1 MGKGGGGEDMST
13 NKPAGGA
20 QFTPGPWNVRHYRVA
35 PTNCQWSDVTDS
47 TGGLITH
54 VPSSKGNAA
63 LIAAAP
69 AMYEALETVPL
80 PKHNE
85 AVGEFYTRF
94 YAWYEGQRKQALAQA
109 EGRQA

>member
-1 MGKGGGGEDMST
+1 MNNAKH
-13 NKPAGGA
+13 
-20 QFTPGPWNVRHYRVA
+20 TPGPWV
-35 PTNCQWSDVTDS
+35 
-47 TGGLITH
+47 
-54 VPSSKGNAA
+54 AA
-63 LIAAAP
+63 LGERLNTDVYHIDKQGNRVFVAEFATQTDAVLSAAAP

-85 AVGEFYTRF
+85 AIGEFYTRF

>member
-1 MGKGGGGEDMST
+1 MN
-13 NKPAGGA
+13 NKA
-20 QFTPGPWNVRHYRVA
+20 QFTPGPWNVRHYRIA

-69 AMYEALETVPL
+69 AMYEALRQ
-80 PKHNE
+80 
-85 AVGEFYTRF
+85 A
-94 YAWYEGQRKQALAQA
+94 YAYLAEMGCDCEEGQSCGDCIVCQCEAALAQA
-109 EGRQA
+109 EGRG

>member
-1 MGKGGGGEDMST
+1 MTHTTKH
-13 NKPAGGA
+13 
-20 QFTPGPWNVRHYRVA
+20 TPGPWIVRHYRVA

-69 AMYEALETVPL
+69 AMYEALGHVWEVLGTSMDLYTSALV
-80 PKHNE
+80 E
-85 AVGEFYTRF
+85 A
-94 YAWYEGQRKQALAQA
+94 ALAQA
-109 EGRQA
+109 EGK